1 MKKIIKNARHLGWV
15 FLLTGA
21 LGTAACSTGT
31 SKGDTNVEES
41 DYKDKNPEEA
51 NMRQEGSTPASDSMR
66 STDKPDSSKIYQ
78 KVDPDNGARDAD
90 NDGMV
95 DQ

>member
-1 MKKIIKNARHLGWV
+1 MEKIRKNARQLGWV
-15 FLLTGA
+15 ILLTGA
-21 LGTAACSTGT
+21 LSTAACSTGT
-31 SKGDTNVEES
+31 SEGETNVEES

-51 NMRQEGSTPASDSMR
+51 NMRQEGSTPAADSMR
-66 STDKPDSSKIYQ
+66 STDKPDSSKIYD
-78 KVDPDNGARDAD
+78 KVDPDNGARDTD